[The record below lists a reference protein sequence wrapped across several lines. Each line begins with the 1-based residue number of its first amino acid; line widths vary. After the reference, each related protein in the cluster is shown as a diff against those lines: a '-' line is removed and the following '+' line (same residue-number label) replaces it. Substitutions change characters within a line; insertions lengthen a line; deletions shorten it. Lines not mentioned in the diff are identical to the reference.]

1 MSKKSNSASSGGLG
15 VCSVVG
21 IVFIILKLVHV
32 IDWPWIWVLS
42 PFWIGIAF
50 WIAVAIV
57 LFVIAF
63 LTSR

>member
-1 MSKKSNSASSGGLG
+1 MSKQSNKTGSGGLG

-21 IVFIILKLVHV
+21 IVFIILKLVGV
-32 IDWPWIWVLS
+32 IDWSWVWVLS

-57 LFVIAF
+57 MLLIAF
-63 LTSR
+63 FVSR